1 VRVAREVGGTCAGFV
16 MPRKIRLGVVG
27 LGRAFT
33 LMLPTFVADER
44 VELAGAAD
52 TRPEARRRFESD
64 FGARAYDSTE
74 PLYGDSSIEAIYVAS
89 PHQLHAEHVR
99 LAAAAG
105 KHVLVEKP
113 MALSVDECQSMID
126 AAKRARVQLIVGH
139 SHSFDAPVLRTRELI
154 ASGAFGSLRMLTALN
169 FTDFIYRPRRPEE
182 LSTREG
188 GGVVFSQAA
197 HQIDVARLLAGGLVR
212 TVRAFTGQW
221 DPSRPTEGAYSA
233 LLQFD
238 GGIFASLTYS
248 GYAHFDSDELCG
260 DIGETGQP
268 RDPTRHGAARR
279 VLASVHSNADESQL
293 KASRGYGGA
302 HYLPSTTNAPHHQ
315 HFGFVIASCERADL
329 RPLPDRVLIY
339 GDSEVRTE
347 SLPPPT
353 IPRREVIDELY
364 DAIVHDRPSLHSGEW
379 ALATTEACLAL
390 LQSASEER
398 EIALQRQVAC
408 A

>member
-1 VRVAREVGGTCAGFV
+1 MTTIH
-16 MPRKIRLGVVG
+16 KIRLGVVG

-33 LMLPTFVADER
+33 LMLPTFIADER
-44 VELAGAAD
+44 VELAGTAD
-52 TRPEARRRFESD
+52 SRPEARRRFESD
-64 FGARAYDSTE
+64 FGARAYDSIE
-74 PLYGDSSIEAIYVAS
+74 PLCDDSSIEAIYVAS
-89 PHQLHAEHVR
+89 PHQLHAEHAR
-99 LAAAAG
+99 LAAASG

-126 AAKRARVQLIVGH
+126 AARRARVQLIVGH

-154 ASGAFGSLRMLTALN
+154 ASDAFGSLQMLTALN

-197 HQIDVARLLAGGLVR
+197 HQIDVVRLLAGGLVR
-212 TVRAFTGQW
+212 AVRAFTGQW
-221 DPSRPTEGAYSA
+221 DPLRATEGAYSA
-233 LLQFD
+233 LLQFAD
-238 GGIFASLTYS
+238 GTFASLTYS
-248 GYAHFDSDELCG
+248 GYAHFDSDEICG
-260 DIGETGQP
+260 DIGELGRP
-268 RDPTRHGAARR
+268 RDPARYGAARR
-279 VLASVHSNADESQL
+279 TLASVGSASEESQL

-302 HYLPSTTNAPHHQ
+302 DYSPSTTNAPHHQ

-329 RPLPDRVLIY
+329 RLMPDRVLIY

-364 DAIVHDRPSLHSGEW
+364 DAVVHGRGPLHSGEW
-379 ALATTEACLAL
+379 ALATTEVCLAL
-390 LQSASEER
+390 LQSAREGR
-398 EIALQRQVAC
+398 EIALQHQVAC
-408 A
+408 P

>member
-1 VRVAREVGGTCAGFV
+1 MTTIH
-16 MPRKIRLGVVG
+16 KIRLGVVG

-33 LMLPTFVADER
+33 LMLPTFIADER
-44 VELAGAAD
+44 VELAGTAD
-52 TRPEARRRFESD
+52 SRPEARRRFESD
-64 FGARAYDSTE
+64 FGARAYDSIE
-74 PLYGDSSIEAIYVAS
+74 PLCDDSSIEAIYVAS
-89 PHQLHAEHVR
+89 PHQLHAEHAR
-99 LAAAAG
+99 LAAASG

-126 AAKRARVQLIVGH
+126 AARRARVQLIVGH

-154 ASGAFGSLRMLTALN
+154 ASDAFGSLQMLTALN

-197 HQIDVARLLAGGLVR
+197 HQIDVVRLLAGGLVR
-212 TVRAFTGQW
+212 AVRAFTGQW
-221 DPSRPTEGAYSA
+221 DPLRATEGAYSA
-233 LLQFD
+233 LLQFAD
-238 GGIFASLTYS
+238 GTFASLTYS
-248 GYAHFDSDELCG
+248 GYAHFDSDEICG
-260 DIGETGQP
+260 DIGELGRP
-268 RDPTRHGAARR
+268 RDPARYGAARR
-279 VLASVHSNADESQL
+279 TLASVGSASEESQL

-302 HYLPSTTNAPHHQ
+302 DYSPSTTNAPHHQ

-329 RPLPDRVLIY
+329 RLMPDRVLIY

-364 DAIVHDRPSLHSGEW
+364 DAVVHGRAPLHSGEW
-379 ALATTEACLAL
+379 ALATTEVCLAL
-390 LQSASEER
+390 LQSAREGR
-398 EIALQRQVAC
+398 EIALQHQVAC
-408 A
+408 P